1 MPGSA
6 LSAQEREEIRVGIE
20 ADEPLRA
27 VARRLGRSPSTIT
40 REVSRNGGRHRYRAT
55 TADRRAQH
63 ERRRPKRPKV
73 EQNRA
78 LRDHVERRLVAKDS
92 PTTIARELVAAGG
105 MTGDTIS
112 AETIY
117 RGVYA
122 HGKRGLAA
130 GLHRYLHRSRRCR
143 RHRHRDPEAAP
154 GRKSPLG
161 SFNLITTRPAAV
173 EDRREPG
180 HWEGDLIIG
189 ANNASAIV
197 TLVERTSRYSLLGN
211 LDDGYSADA
220 VLACLV
226 ELFDRVPSDL
236 ARTLTWDQGREMAAH
251 NALARITGLD
261 VYFAEP
267 HHPWQ
272 RGSNEAFN
280 GLLRRYVGK
289 GTDLSV
295 YSQADLHAI
304 GHRINTMPRRLHRW
318 ESAKDRYDAA
328 VVALT
333 G

>member
-6 LSAQEREEIRVGIE
+6 LSAHEREEIRVGIE
-20 ADEPLRA
+20 TEESMRSI
-27 VARRLGRSPSTIT
+27 ARRLGRSPSTIA
-40 REVSRNGGRHRYRAT
+40 REVKRNGGRASYRAT
-55 TADRRAQH
+55 TAERRAD
-63 ERRRPKRPKV
+63 RKRARPKAFKV
-73 EQNRA
+73 STNRA
-78 LRDHVERRLVAKDS
+78 LRDHVERRLVEKDS
-92 PTTIARELVAAGG
+92 PTTIARELVASGG
-105 MTGDTIS
+105 ITGETIS

-117 RGVYA
+117 RGIYA
-122 HGKRGLAA
+122 HGRRGLAA
-130 GLHRYLHRSRRCR
+130 GLHRCLHRARRCR
-143 RHRHRDPEAAP
+143 RHRHRGNEPAP

-161 SFNLITTRPAAV
+161 EFNLITKRPAEVA
-173 EDRREPG
+173 ERRRPG

-189 ANNASAIV
+189 AANASAIL
-197 TLVERTSRYSLLGN
+197 TLVERTSRFNLLGN

-226 ELFDRVPSDL
+226 ELFDRVPTGM
-236 ARTLTWDQGREMAAH
+236 ARTLTWDQGREMAGHAEF
-251 NALARITGLD
+251 ARMTGID

-289 GTDLSV
+289 GTDLTV
-295 YSQADLHAI
+295 YSQSDLDAFS
-304 GHRINTMPRRLHRW
+304 HRINTMPRRIHHW

-328 VVALT
+328 VALT

>member
-6 LSAQEREEIRVGIE
+6 LSVQEREEIRVGIE
-20 ADEPLRA
+20 RDEPLRA
-27 VARRLGRSPSTIT
+27 LARRLGRSPSTIS
-40 REVSRNGGRHRYRAT
+40 REIARNGGRHRYRAT
-55 TADRRAQH
+55 SADRRAKRQ
-63 ERRRPKRPKV
+63 RCRPKEAKL
-73 EQNRA
+73 EGNRA
-78 LRDHVERRLVAKDS
+78 LRDHVEARLTAKDS
-92 PTTIARELVAAGG
+92 PSTISRELAASGG
-105 MTGDTIS
+105 IAGETIS

-122 HGKRGLAA
+122 HGGRGLAD
-130 GLHRYLHRSRRCR
+130 GLHRYLHRARRCR
-143 RHRHRDPEAAP
+143 KHRRQGEEPAT

-161 SFNLITTRPAAV
+161 SFNLITTRPAAI
-173 EDRREPG
+173 EEREQPG

-189 ANNASAIV
+189 ANNASAIL
-197 TLVERTSRYSLLGN
+197 TLVERTSRYNLLGC
-211 LDDGYSADA
+211 LADGYRADA

-226 ELFDRVPSDL
+226 ELFDKVPSGL
-236 ARTLTWDQGREMAAH
+236 ARSLTWDQGREMAAH
-251 NALARITGLD
+251 HELARRSGLD

-295 YSQADLHAI
+295 YSQADLDAI
-304 GHRINTMPRRLHRW
+304 SHRINTMPRRLHHW
-318 ESAKDRYDAA
+318 HSAATRYDAA
-328 VVALT
+328 VALT

>member
-6 LSAQEREEIRVGIE
+6 LSAHEREEIRVGIE
-20 ADEPLRA
+20 TKESVRSI
-27 VARRLGRSPSTIT
+27 ARRLGRSPSTIS
-40 REVSRNGGRHRYRAT
+40 REVSRNGGRTRYRAAAAERR
-55 TADRRAQH
+55 ADRKRA
-63 ERRRPKRPKV
+63 RPKAFKV
-73 EQNRA
+73 SANPA
-78 LRDHVERRLVAKDS
+78 LRDHVERRLAEKDS

-105 MTGDTIS
+105 ITGQTIS
-112 AETIY
+112 PETIY

-122 HGKRGLAA
+122 HGSRGLAA
-130 GLHRYLHRSRRCR
+130 GLHRYLHRARRCR
-143 RHRHRDPEAAP
+143 KHRHRNKEPAQ

-161 SFNLITTRPAAV
+161 EFNLITKRPAEV
-173 EDRREPG
+173 EDRRQPG

-189 ANNASAIV
+189 AANASAIL
-197 TLVERTSRYSLLGN
+197 TLVERTSRFNLLGN

-226 ELFDRVPSDL
+226 ELFERVPAGM
-236 ARTLTWDQGREMAAH
+236 ARSLTWDQGREMARHADF
-251 NALARITGLD
+251 AAMTGID

-289 GTDLSV
+289 GTDLTV
-295 YSQADLHAI
+295 YSQSDLHAI
-304 GHRINTMPRRLHRW
+304 SHRINTIPRRLHHW

-328 VVALT
+328 VALVR
-333 G
+333 

>member
-1 MPGSA
+1 MVSMMGI
-6 LSAQEREEIRVGIE
+6 LSGAS
-20 ADEPLRA
+20 
-27 VARRLGRSPSTIT
+27 RL
-40 REVSRNGGRHRYRAT
+40 
-55 TADRRAQH
+55 
-63 ERRRPKRPKV
+63 
-73 EQNRA
+73 
-78 LRDHVERRLVAKDS
+78 LVDVRQTV
-92 PTTIARELVAAGG
+92 PTP
-105 MTGDTIS
+105 
-112 AETIY
+112 
-117 RGVYA
+117 
-122 HGKRGLAA
+122 
-130 GLHRYLHRSRRCR
+130 LHRARRCR
-143 RHRHRDPEAAP
+143 RRRHRGSEPAP

-161 SFNLITTRPAAV
+161 SFNLITTRPAGV
-173 EDRREPG
+173 EDRTEPG

-226 ELFDRVPSDL
+226 ELFDRVPSGL

-251 NALARITGLD
+251 PELARITGLD

-272 RGSNEAFN
+272 RGRNKAFN

-295 YSQADLHAI
+295 YSQADLDVI
-304 GHRINTMPRRLHRW
+304 SHRINTMPRRLHRW
-318 ESAKDRYDAA
+318 QSAEDRYDAA